1 MSAAYFVY
9 LVVEKLD
16 TPARGSD
23 AMTREPTQPAAT
35 IFAVVDRRRRLWT
48 RDSGKSR

>member
-1 MSAAYFVY
+1 MQCPTDADFIY

-23 AMTREPTQPAAT
+23 ATTSEPTQPAAT
-35 IFAVVDRRRRLWT
+35 IFAVVDRRKRL
-48 RDSGKSR
+48 